1 MIIHKDVT
9 ERNNWNYVIR
19 SFYNGIAKNSL
30 RMYWY
35 KNTTIEMERRIGSL
49 LITKYKMKWKYKN
62 VFIAV
67 EMFLVV
73 RKNFAEY
80 FWTRCLSQYFELN

>member
-1 MIIHKDVT
+1 
-9 ERNNWNYVIR
+9 
-19 SFYNGIAKNSL
+19 
-30 RMYWY
+30 
-35 KNTTIEMERRIGSL
+35 MERRIGSL

-80 FWTRCLSQYFELN
+80 F